1 MTINSDHLDQL
12 GEAMKRFA
20 DSHWANEP
28 FADAATIHTSNRV
41 EQDDRTWL
49 LALAVQAVATE
60 MRALRLALTAD
71 NVTDMPALVP
81 ATVIAPA
88 LSAEQIWALTMLK
101 TEAAPKQ
108 HAVLH
113 CLSGSFHLLI
123 DDVKNIAVS
132 NGEFMQ
138 LAELG
143 LIYCDV
149 QSSHWFTSSAGRHAL
164 RMHGVTS

>member
-71 NVTDMPALVP
+71 NVTDKPAP
-81 ATVIAPA
+81 VIAPA
-88 LSAEQIWALTMLK
+88 LSAAQIWALMMLK
-101 TEAAPKQ
+101 AEAAPKQ
-108 HAVLH
+108 HAFLH
-113 CLSGSFHLLI
+113 RVGGQFHLMI

-132 NGEFMQ
+132 DGEFVQ

-149 QSSHWFTSSAGRHAL
+149 QSTHWFTSSAGRQAL
-164 RMHGVTS
+164 RMHGVTT